1 MMAVINLLVV
11 IGNTKILA
19 GHAMAGVI
27 KRPLGEYRL
36 FSKVVKGDI
45 IFFFLLSHSNH
56 SGQPLAICIHSRL
69 KSNYVLVQMR

>member
-36 FSKVVKGDI
+36 DSKVVKGDI
-45 IFFFLLSHSNH
+45 IIFF
-56 SGQPLAICIHSRL
+56 
-69 KSNYVLVQMR
+69 Y